1 MIVGCITNNNA
12 YVQSYCALSERVNV
26 SWNPHISNQSTRKY
40 SSFGGYMW
48 WFKEIDFLIGDFKVY
63 NALSQRFKGLS
74 SDENKH

>member
-1 MIVGCITNNNA
+1 
-12 YVQSYCALSERVNV
+12 
-26 SWNPHISNQSTRKY
+26 
-40 SSFGGYMW
+40 MW